1 LKGVSIKDMIFF
13 HLLLVLLF
21 ILLIHTYILPLFKK
35 LILKIK
41 IKYRLRNDRYIL
53 YFQPIIDPLTNKI
66 ISFETLTRLK
76 NRKGEMIP
84 PISFLD
90 EIVYSE
96 MMPKF
101 DLWVLKNA
109 LLNYEIIKSYPNMK
123 NTKFHLSINISPKE
137 LENSKF
143 IKKLLNLSNNFEKQ
157 SICIEITENDTIK
170 DINKIRD
177 SIRILKSAG
186 YLIALDDFGAQNSNL
201 DLLDTL
207 NFDILKLDKQ
217 FLDNILISKFNQEI
231 LKFVSKMCIIQD
243 RKLIIEGVETIEQ
256 KNFIINILDDN
267 FYFQGFL
274 YSKPIPVDSIKTLNF
289 T

>member
-1 LKGVSIKDMIFF
+1 MKGVSIKDMIFF

>member
-1 LKGVSIKDMIFF
+1 MIFF